1 MTMTTTTF
9 ATMNVKRS
17 LSNRTQ
23 GLRRSILAWC
33 LLLGASSLTLSGC
46 VGEAGQS
53 QDERVYD
60 AKTGEVTSVTAGEA
74 ASTKGAVRLV
84 SLGLE
89 QSASRRNAGYLVH
102 TSHGKQFKT
111 TVSHRIQRDGADE
124 VVTAEDVETGAI
136 TTWTFG
142 AESAQY
148 TNAAGQVATITG
160 DDDAMT
166 LTIQIQGSP
175 TTIDFSTVAEGS
187 AAEQTLLDLTSVT
200 LMGMAAFEEDQ
211 IEALSAALA
220 AGDADLGASSMGWGW
235 LKKAA
240 KTVAKGLKTA
250 YCSSATTFICGTVA
264 EAGLDATLMALEC
277 PPVAAGAAVVTV
289 LATGCVVGQLY
300 ACN

>member
-1 MTMTTTTF
+1 MTTTTF

-17 LSNRTQ
+17 ISNCMQ
-23 GLRRSILAWC
+23 GLRRSLLAC
-33 LLLGASSLTLSGC
+33 GLLLGASSLALSGC
-46 VGEAGQS
+46 VGEAAQS
-53 QDERVYD
+53 NDERVYD
-60 AKTGEVTSVTAGEA
+60 VKTGEIAGVAAEAEA
-74 ASTKGAVRLV
+74 APKDAARVA
-84 SLGLE
+84 SLGIE
-89 QSASRRNAGYLVH
+89 QSATRRNAGYLVH

-124 VVTAEDVETGAI
+124 VITAEDVETGEI
-136 TTWTFG
+136 TTWAFG

-166 LTIQIQGSP
+166 LTIQVQGAP
-175 TTIDFSTVAEGS
+175 MTIDFSTVAEGS
-187 AAEQTLLDLTSVT
+187 AAEKALLDLTSVT
-200 LMGMAAFEEDQ
+200 IMGLAAFDEDQ

-250 YCSSATTFICGTVA
+250 YCSTATTVICGAVA
-264 EAGLDATLMALEC
+264 EAGLDVTLATLEC
-277 PPVAAGAAVVTV
+277 PPVAAGAAAVTV
-289 LATGCVVGQLY
+289 LAAGCVVGQVY